1 MVKSSFS
8 LSHVS
13 SLILTASGTEYHR
26 FTVRSLHKYVIR
38 AIKTTKQEHNRSDSF
53 MDFDMM
59 AARKA
64 STDVLLDKL
73 ALSRA
78 VVGGNAAATLSS
90 STRSLGAPATDQQQ
104 LKPINESEVLE
115 PQSTTRNHDKQ
126 DKQDHNNNNNAC
138 NENVTYRE
146 RLGGFLHPRD
156 MRRLVTPFS
165 ASNEPEIIVRRHA
178 ILLNFDPLRAI
189 ILRDR
194 LLVVVP
200 DGADSILVDLE
211 KRLRGGF
218 DTDRETSYAY
228 DASDNGSNRPSSA
241 RQKTGDEK
249 TQSIADT
256 DSTTDLPEDDS
267 GDAEYVDS
275 ALMTE
280 EEQDFFDAFVENE
293 WDELEGKSWID
304 LPFELQSLDAILSCV
319 SSMLADDVLELQFAA
334 NAVIVDL
341 LEPGTHV
348 DDSSQ
353 EVLRQMKNSV
363 GEMTSRVDGFN
374 RALDQMLE
382 DYEDMSL
389 MNLSRLLTHPERF
402 IQPVPQSVLD
412 EESDEPELIL
422 EAHLQR
428 GHTLNNGLRLIQG
441 QITSTEDFAERKSD
455 TIRNRLLYIN
465 LLLQTLSLSV
475 AIGSFIGSIFGMNV
489 INSYEESSNA
499 FYYIVFA
506 TLAFMAG
513 VSIFIIVMI
522 RRLGALPNLI

>member
-1 MVKSSFS
+1 MQ
-8 LSHVS
+8 
-13 SLILTASGTEYHR
+13 
-26 FTVRSLHKYVIR
+26 
-38 AIKTTKQEHNRSDSF
+38 AIKTTKQEDNRTESMS
-53 MDFDMM
+53 DFDML

-64 STDVLLDKL
+64 STEVLMDKL
-73 ALSRA
+73 ALGRA
-78 VVGGNAAATLSS
+78 VVGGNVPLSS
-90 STRSLGAPATDQQQ
+90 STRSVGNNAEQ
-104 LKPINESEVLE
+104 LKSINESEVLE
-115 PQSTTRNHDKQ
+115 QSALHNKD
-126 DKQDHNNNNNAC
+126 NNNTNAVNTP

-200 DGADSILVDLE
+200 DGADSILVELE
-211 KRLRGGF
+211 RRLRGGF
-218 DTDRETSYAY
+218 ETDRETSYAY
-228 DASDNGSNRPSSA
+228 DASDNGSNNPDGGGPSLTQ
-241 RQKTGDEK
+241 QKTGDKFAE
-249 TQSIADT
+249 SVADT
-256 DSTTDLPEDDS
+256 ESTTEIPKDDP
-267 GDAEYVDS
+267 GDTEYMDP
-275 ALMTE
+275 AFLTE
-280 EEQDFFDAFVENE
+280 EEQDFFDAFVETE
-293 WDELEGKSWID
+293 WDEMEGKSWID

-319 SSMLADDVLELQFAA
+319 SSMLADDVLELQYAA

-363 GEMTSRVDGFN
+363 QEMTSRVDGFN
-374 RALDQMLE
+374 RALDEMLE

-402 IQPVPQSVLD
+402 IQPVPQAVLD

-465 LLLQTLSLSV
+465 LLLQTLSLTV

-489 INSYEESSNA
+489 TNHYEESNNA

-506 TLAFMAG
+506 TLAFMASF
-513 VSIFIIVMI
+513 SIFIFAMI
-522 RRLGALPNLI
+522 RKLGALPNLI

>member
-1 MVKSSFS
+1 MVGPSTTDSRKDSNNVDAVAD
-8 LSHVS
+8 LDA
-13 SLILTASGTEYHR
+13 LAS
-26 FTVRSLHKYVIR
+26 
-38 AIKTTKQEHNRSDSF
+38 
-53 MDFDMM
+53 
-59 AARKA
+59 RKA
-64 STDVLLDKL
+64 STEVLMDKL
-73 ALSRA
+73 ALGRA
-78 VVGGNAAATLSS
+78 AVGSPLSS
-90 STRSLGAPATDQQQ
+90 SIRSLEDTTGEQ
-104 LKPINESEVLE
+104 LKSIRESEVME
-115 PQSTTRNHDKQ
+115 PSVLLNKDEPEKASM
-126 DKQDHNNNNNAC
+126 NNNNN
-138 NENVTYRE
+138 NNNHQQPNKNVTCRE

-200 DGADSILVDLE
+200 DGADSILVELE
-211 KRLRGGF
+211 KRLRGDF
-218 DTDRETSYAY
+218 DGDKDSGYAY
-228 DASDNGSNRPSSA
+228 DASDTGSNPDGIR
-241 RQKTGDEK
+241 RQKSGDDLTE
-249 TQSIADT
+249 SIPDT
-256 DSTTDLPEDDS
+256 DSTTDLPKDEPVDS
-267 GDAEYVDS
+267 EYVDP

-363 GEMTSRVDGFN
+363 QEMTSRVDGFN
-374 RALDQMLE
+374 RALDEMLE
-382 DYEDMSL
+382 DYEDMTL
-389 MNLSRLLTHPERF
+389 MNLSRLLTHPDRF

-475 AIGSFIGSIFGMNV
+475 AIGSFVGSIFGMNV
-489 INSYEESSNA
+489 INSYEESTNA
-499 FYYIVFA
+499 FYYILFA

-513 VSIFIIVMI
+513 FSIFIIVMI